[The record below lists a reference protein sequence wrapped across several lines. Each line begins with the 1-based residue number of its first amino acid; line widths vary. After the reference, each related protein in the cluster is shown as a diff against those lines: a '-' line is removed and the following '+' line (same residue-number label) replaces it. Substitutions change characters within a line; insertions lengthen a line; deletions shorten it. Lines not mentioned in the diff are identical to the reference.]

1 MQELQRSA
9 APLRPRVIQL
19 TLPEPV
25 GELSIEEDV
34 HGAGPG
40 GCVWD
45 ASLALAHFVAAELSH
60 QKGGLRDVRVVELG
74 AGCGVPGI
82 AAAKLGADVVLT
94 DRCDVRRPSSQAP
107 AKLTESTCAEQERCP
122 C

>member
-25 GELSIEEDV
+25 GCLSVEEDV
-34 HGAGPG
+34 HSAGPG

-45 ASLALAHFVAAELSH
+45 ASLALAHFVAAELS
-60 QKGGLRDVRVVELG
+60 QKGGLRDVRVIELG
-74 AGCGVPGI
+74 AGCGVPGL

-94 DRCDVRRPSSQAP
+94 DRCDDR
-107 AKLTESTCAEQERCP
+107 
-122 C
+122 

>member
-9 APLRPRVIQL
+9 APLRPRVVQL

-25 GELSIEEDV
+25 GELSVEEDV

-45 ASLALAHFVAAELSH
+45 ASLSLAHYVVAELS
-60 QKGGLRDVRVVELG
+60 QQGGLRGVRVVELG
-74 AGCGVPGI
+74 AGCGVPGL
-82 AAAKLGADVVLT
+82 AAAQLGADVFLT
-94 DRCDVRRPSSQAP
+94 DRCDGNNNYTSATAP
-107 AKLTESTCAEQERCP
+107 
-122 C
+122 